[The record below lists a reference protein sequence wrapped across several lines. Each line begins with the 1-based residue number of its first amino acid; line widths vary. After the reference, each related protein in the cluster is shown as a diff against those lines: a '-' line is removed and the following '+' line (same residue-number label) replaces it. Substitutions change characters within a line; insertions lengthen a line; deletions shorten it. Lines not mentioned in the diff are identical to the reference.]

1 MKIVA
6 ANHADSLGR
15 AGSWETSE
23 AAEIVVLASVGE
35 ELRSVYGE
43 ADDAL
48 PHMLTALLCRLDF
61 VPPSGSDHVA

>member
-23 AAEIVVLASVGE
+23 AAEGVVLASVGE

-43 ADDAL
+43 ADDVL
-48 PHMLTALLCRLDF
+48 PLVLTALARRLDA
-61 VPPSGSDHVA
+61 VPPAGSDLVA

>member
-6 ANHADSLGR
+6 ANHADSLR
-15 AGSWETSE
+15 RPGSWDTTE
-23 AAEIVVLASVGE
+23 AAEVVVLDSVRD

-48 PHMLTALLCRLDF
+48 PHALTALARQLDHAHAA
-61 VPPSGSDHVA
+61 GNDRIG